1 MIDNNEIFTKDI
13 IMMKVAD
20 IKGTSEED
28 IIYLIGNKEGQGKNT
43 IYKNM
48 EMIVSDGGDGKLD
61 YIDLVGIEGYEAKI
75 KIEKYND
82 KKQLI
87 FIIKEK
93 DERKGIR
100 LIIYQFN
107 LDGYKII
114 YDSNYYN
121 KSNYEV
127 IYKNN
132 YELDIYNSEKE
143 KIYIMDIKNRGEGYL
158 RSKYN
163 KDGEVKN
170 KISGDVLP
178 IYKMMSIKDDEK
190 DYSNLL
196 TKRKII
202 GEDFHDIMG
211 ELIEIFILESDG
223 FKLVERSISNQLI
236 KNSNLD
242 YRSAENSRYNFSNM
256 EFLEAEYNEDIK
268 LERAIEKEYS
278 LIPNYDKLNYL
289 YNRVKISE
297 VDTNQIIAYLEGPK
311 FCSEKGG
318 TLLVLDEKNNN
329 YYINSKIRNIIPPI
343 IVSNK
348 RTNGYNNL
356 IVKTINDG
364 KEEFRVL
371 KYNGNSYPIDPLKE
385 EKLKKG
391 IKITGIA
398 VIADDLFYRKG
409 IEY

>member
-28 IIYLIGNKEGQGKNT
+28 VIYLIGNKEGEGKNT

-48 EMIVSDGGDGKLD
+48 EIIVSDGEDGKLD
-61 YIDLVGIEGYEAKI
+61 YIDLAEIEGYEAKI

-100 LIIYQFN
+100 LLIYQFN
-107 LDGYKII
+107 LDVYKMI
-114 YDSNYYN
+114 YDSNDYN

-170 KISGDVLP
+170 KISGDILP
-178 IYKMMSIKDDEK
+178 IYKMISIKDDEK
-190 DYSNLL
+190 EYSNLL

-202 GEDFHDIMG
+202 GEDFYDIMG
-211 ELIEIFILESDG
+211 ELIEIFVLERDG
-223 FKLVERSISNQLI
+223 FKLVERSISTPLI
-236 KNSNLD
+236 KSSNLD
-242 YRSAENSRYNFSNM
+242 YRSDENSRYNFSNM
-256 EFLEAEYNEDIK
+256 EFLEAEYNEDIR

-278 LIPNYDKLNYL
+278 LIPSYDKLNYL

-297 VDTNQIIAYLEGPK
+297 VNNNQIIAYLEGPK
-311 FCSEKGG
+311 FCSENGG

-329 YYINSKIRNIIPPI
+329 YYINSKIKNIIPPI

-356 IVKTINDG
+356 IVKTMNDE

>member
-28 IIYLIGNKEGQGKNT
+28 VIYLIGNKEGEGKNT

-48 EMIVSDGGDGKLD
+48 EIIVSDGGDGKLD
-61 YIDLVGIEGYEAKI
+61 YIDLAEIEGYEAKI

-100 LIIYQFN
+100 LLIYQFN

-114 YDSNYYN
+114 YDSNDYN

-132 YELDIYNSEKE
+132 YELDIYNSDKE

-170 KISGDVLP
+170 KISGDILP
-178 IYKMMSIKDDEK
+178 IYKMISIKDDEK

-196 TKRKII
+196 TKRRII
-202 GEDFHDIMG
+202 GEDFYDIMG
-211 ELIEIFILESDG
+211 ELIEIFVLERDG
-223 FKLVERSISNQLI
+223 FKLVERSISTPLI

-348 RTNGYNNL
+348 ITNGYNNL
-356 IVKTINDG
+356 IVKTINDD